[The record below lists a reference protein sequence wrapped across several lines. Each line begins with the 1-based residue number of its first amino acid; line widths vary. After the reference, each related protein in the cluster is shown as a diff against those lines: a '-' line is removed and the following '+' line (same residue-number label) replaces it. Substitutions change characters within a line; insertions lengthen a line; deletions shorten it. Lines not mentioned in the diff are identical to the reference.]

1 MTAREVA
8 ESGPAGPGVDVDVLA
23 AERLTFFSDAV
34 VAIAMTLLA
43 LDLPV
48 PQGVTNG
55 EVWASIGQHAGD
67 YVAFLIS
74 FIVIGRYWAGHHR
87 LFRYVRGAGGWLV
100 LWNLLWLLTIVV
112 TPFATRV
119 LTADGAF
126 ETRFTFYAA
135 VQALSGLCF
144 LRMVRELKVHH
155 LLRPDAPAAT
165 LPSAVLQMRMLAAA
179 FLVSI
184 PVAFV
189 THAAYACWI
198 AAPIGAWIARRLARR
213 HLMPSA

>member
-1 MTAREVA
+1 M
-8 ESGPAGPGVDVDVLA
+8 
-23 AERLTFFSDAV
+23 
-34 VAIAMTLLA
+34 
-43 LDLPV
+43 
-48 PQGVTNG
+48 
-55 EVWASIGQHAGD
+55 
-67 YVAFLIS
+67 
-74 FIVIGRYWAGHHR
+74 
-87 LFRYVRGAGGWLV
+87 
-100 LWNLLWLLTIVV
+100 
-112 TPFATRV
+112 
-119 LTADGAF
+119 
-126 ETRFTFYAA
+126 
-135 VQALSGLCF
+135 
-144 LRMVRELKVHH
+144 HH